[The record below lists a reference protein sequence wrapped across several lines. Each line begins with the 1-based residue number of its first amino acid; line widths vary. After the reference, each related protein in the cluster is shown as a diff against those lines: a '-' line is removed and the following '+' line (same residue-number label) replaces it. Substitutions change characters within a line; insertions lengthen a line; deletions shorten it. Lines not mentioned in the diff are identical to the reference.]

1 MQKKKEADIFMMLT
15 EDPDIHQCCSI
26 PMRDEGQAKCLS
38 YHTQIKF
45 IQKQSLVNTKSFRE
59 RQI

>member
-15 EDPDIHQCCSI
+15 DDPDMHKCCSI
-26 PMRDEGQAKCLS
+26 PMKEEGQAMCLS

-45 IQKQSLVNTKSFRE
+45 IQK
-59 RQI
+59 